1 MDYVKD
7 RFVSVEEESV
17 ADLLRDFRDE
27 AINMARQQIE
37 LAKTETGE
45 KVSKFARNAA
55 YLAAGG
61 LVLYAGALFLLAGLT
76 FLGYVGLIA
85 AGLSPAVSIWL
96 MPLITGAVVAIIG
109 TVLVLKAISTFKNTS
124 AVPKKTVQ
132 SLKEDRQWIS
142 EKTK

>member
-27 AINMARQQIE
+27 AVNMARQQIE

-45 KVSKFARNAA
+45 KVSRFGRNAA

-61 LVLYAGALFLLAGLT
+61 LVAYAGALFILAALT

-85 AGLSPAVSIWL
+85 AGVSPAVSIWL
-96 MPLITGAVVAIIG
+96 MPLITGVIVAAVGII
-109 TVLVLKAISTFKNTS
+109 LVFKAISTFKNTS

-142 EKTK
+142 ERRK